1 MKAWQLTRLGVDGL
15 ELVDAEVA
23 PLGPRDV
30 RLKMLACSLN
40 YRDLLMVRGEYDPRL
55 RLPLVPLSDGVGEV
69 TEVGREVSRVAVGD
83 RVAGCFA
90 PRWIA
95 GPPRRSRIR
104 ATRGGPLPGML
115 ATEHVC
121 DAEGVVR
128 VPSFLSDEQAATL
141 PCAALT
147 AWSALVTHGRIHA
160 GQTVLVQ
167 GTGGVSL
174 FALQFAMMHGARVI
188 VTSGSDAK
196 LERVRA
202 MGAAVTINYAK
213 DPRWGKTAAAH
224 TDEGVDCIVEVG
236 GAGTLDQSLRAIRPG
251 GIIAMIGV
259 LGGVAPKVALTKI
272 LMNQIRIQGV
282 LVGHRTGFEEMN
294 AAIEAQRIEP
304 VVDRVFSFE
313 DAPAALR
320 YLESGAHFGKVV
332 VRVNG
337 C

>member
-1 MKAWQLTRLGVDGL
+1 MKAWQLTRVGIDGL
-15 ELVDAEVA
+15 ELTDLDPA
-23 PLGPRDV
+23 PVGPRDV
-30 RLKMLACSLN
+30 RLRMLACALN
-40 YRDLLMVRGEYDPRL
+40 YRDLLMIRGQYDPRMQ
-55 RLPLVPLSDGVGEV
+55 LPLIPLSDGVGEV
-69 TEVGREVSRVAVGD
+69 VEVGSEVSRVAVGD

-95 GPPRRSRIR
+95 GPPRRSLIR

-147 AWSALVTHGRIHA
+147 AWSALVTHGGLHA

-174 FALQFAMMHGARVI
+174 FALQFAVLHGARVI
-188 VTSGSDAK
+188 VTSRSDAK
-196 LERVRA
+196 LERARA
-202 MGAAVTINYAK
+202 MGAAVTINYAE
-213 DPRWGKTAAAH
+213 DPQWGKTAAAH
-224 TDEGVDCIVEVG
+224 TEEGVDRIVEVG

-272 LMNQIRIQGV
+272 LMSEVRIQGV
-282 LVGHRTGFEEMN
+282 LVGHRAGFEEMN
-294 AAIEAQRIEP
+294 AAIDAAHLEP
-304 VVDRVFSFE
+304 VVDRVFPFE
-313 DAPAALR
+313 EAPAALR
-320 YLESGAHFGKVV
+320 YLESGAHFGKVAI
-332 VRVNG
+332 RVG
-337 C
+337 A